1 MTKPTRADLTKHIA
15 DIEKAFD
22 TTAILNRK
30 AGSDTSIARYYRLNK
45 WAYKVLHSKENFV
58 HMGISRDQVFKPDDF
73 YGQAR
78 AVQESIESLQA
89 TDVLELAA
97 GKGANVRYLAAR
109 NPGIRFYALDLPGGH
124 LQTANPPTNVQ
135 FTFGDYHNLSQ
146 YNDSSMDIVYII
158 EALCHAHD
166 RPRVITEVARIL
178 KPGGQ
183 FIVFDGYTTKPRAAL
198 DELELLA
205 SDLTF
210 NSMMVDTNDIYYGNF
225 KKELAANG
233 LEVTSEEEL
242 SPYVLPSMKRLETN
256 ARRFIEHPRIARL
269 VTKVLSDT
277 VTGNAVAG
285 YLMPITTD
293 MGIHCYWY
301 TAARKTK

>member
-1 MTKPTRADLTKHIA
+1 MAKPTREDLRQHISLV
-15 DIEKAFD
+15 EKAFD
-22 TTAILNRK
+22 TTAILNRT
-30 AGSDTSIARYYRLNK
+30 AGSDKSVARYYRLNK
-45 WAYKVLHSKENFV
+45 WAYKLLHSKENFV
-58 HMGISRDQVFKPDDF
+58 HMGISRDGVFKPDDF

-78 AVQESIESLQA
+78 AVQESIDAIGA

-97 GKGANVRYLAAR
+97 GKGANIRYLAR
-109 NPGIRFYALDLPGGH
+109 NNPKVQFYGLDLPNGH
-124 LQTANPPTNVQ
+124 LQTASPPANLRLS
-135 FTFGDYHNLSQ
+135 FGDYHDLSQ
-146 YNDSSMDIVYII
+146 YQDSSMDIVYII

-166 RPRVITEVARIL
+166 RRRVIAEVARVL

-183 FIVFDGYTTKPRAAL
+183 FIVFDGYTTKPRTAL

-225 KKELAANG
+225 KKELTANN
-233 LEVTSEEEL
+233 LKVVAEEEL

-256 ARRFIEHPRIARL
+256 ARRFIEHPLIAKI
-269 VTKVLSDT
+269 VTKALSDT
-277 VTGNAVAG
+277 VTGNAIAG
-285 YLMPITTD
+285 YLMPITTE

-301 TAARKTK
+301 TLARKTK